1 MGGPDNTQT
10 GNPKAPHLHPDC
22 HFVASAFSAVINFPL
37 WKASTI
43 GQSGFV
49 VQSNGILGKY
59 IEALKPPYKGVGATI
74 FGMTWARAAI
84 FYGSDAGKN
93 LMLAYGAPNSV
104 ATFFPPMVVSTFVQF
119 VNMPIVRA
127 TITIQNPTS
136 KIDGVISALKD
147 IHARKGVQG
156 LWHGTS
162 AGVLKTVPKYVT
174 AVLVKDYMEQYM
186 APARKDHNGD
196 PIHAEVLLRSAK
208 KSATAGV
215 AGAVLTNPLDVLR
228 NEMFKTDLPLTDTLK
243 KLQTDYK
250 GLSWTVRGMG
260 KNMVAVAIPV
270 ASTIFLT
277 DAFINLKL

>member
-1 MGGPDNTQT
+1 MKMGGPDNTQT

-104 ATFFPPMVVSTFVQF
+104 ATFFPSDGSLNICPVCEHADCQS
-119 VNMPIVRA
+119 NNNNSEPY
-127 TITIQNPTS
+127 IQ
-136 KIDGVISALKD
+136 D
-147 IHARKGVQG
+147 
-156 LWHGTS
+156 
-162 AGVLKTVPKYVT
+162 
-174 AVLVKDYMEQYM
+174 
-186 APARKDHNGD
+186 
-196 PIHAEVLLRSAK
+196 
-208 KSATAGV
+208 
-215 AGAVLTNPLDVLR
+215 
-228 NEMFKTDLPLTDTLK
+228 
-243 KLQTDYK
+243 
-250 GLSWTVRGMG
+250 
-260 KNMVAVAIPV
+260 
-270 ASTIFLT
+270 
-277 DAFINLKL
+277 

>member
-1 MGGPDNTQT
+1 
-10 GNPKAPHLHPDC
+10 
-22 HFVASAFSAVINFPL
+22 
-37 WKASTI
+37 
-43 GQSGFV
+43 
-49 VQSNGILGKY
+49 
-59 IEALKPPYKGVGATI
+59 
-74 FGMTWARAAI
+74 
-84 FYGSDAGKN
+84 
-93 LMLAYGAPNSV
+93 MLAYGAPNSV

-196 PIHAEVLLRSAK
+196 PIHAEVGDDTQCLPPTTAQTMILMMLLP
-208 KSATAGV
+208 G
-215 AGAVLTNPLDVLR
+215 GGGQHFN
-228 NEMFKTDLPLTDTLK
+228 
-243 KLQTDYK
+243 LQLMMK
-250 GLSWTVRGMG
+250 RGRILSFGSCVIRTEEDNCFARWS
-260 KNMVAVAIPV
+260 V
-270 ASTIFLT
+270 AS
-277 DAFINLKL
+277 DAFHTPHWIQHDLSH